1 MIFIYIYILFQNMIY
16 IIKYLEISTSM
27 KNGIHHFGE
36 KDYLFS
42 KYSDQNPMKKNPML
56 NSQYLFRCMH
66 V

>member
-1 MIFIYIYILFQNMIY
+1 MIY
-16 IIKYLEISTSM
+16 IITYLEISTSM
-27 KNGIHHFGE
+27 KNGIHYFGE

-66 V
+66 M